1 MVDMPLS
8 MWGET
13 KPAFNKVARPLKVSK
28 DIRENGVGDPIIP
41 KRARPSL
48 D

>member
-1 MVDMPLS
+1 MPLS
-8 MWGET
+8 AWGET
-13 KPAFNKVARPLKVSK
+13 KPAFNKVAQPLKVGK
-28 DIRENGVGDPIIP
+28 DIKENGVRDPMIL